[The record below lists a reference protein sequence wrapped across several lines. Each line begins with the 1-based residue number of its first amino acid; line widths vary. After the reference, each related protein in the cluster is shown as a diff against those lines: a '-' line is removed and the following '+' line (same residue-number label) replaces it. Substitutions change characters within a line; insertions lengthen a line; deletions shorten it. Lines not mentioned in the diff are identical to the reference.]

1 MKKMHVKKFGSHVI
15 LVLSIMVVAAIN
27 ANAQRTTFANLM
39 NSDPKS
45 NVLYVG
51 MANRL
56 LISPTPESGAVQF
69 ADGSFSQNGDTL
81 ILQPN
86 RTGVVRMTITNA
98 EGSLEW
104 EFNVKLLPEFTI
116 VLEGHPPGRIE
127 KARFMRS
134 QRFMLVAKSDPDGYY
149 TNIKVEGFTA
159 VMNNASVA
167 NTGDVAGEA
176 LLNMVRKSQ
185 GNTMLSIP
193 SVLLQN
199 QRTGQRFNV
208 NANLKF
214 TIN

>member
-1 MKKMHVKKFGSHVI
+1 MKKIQLKRLGCRAIIVFA
-15 LVLSIMVVAAIN
+15 LPVLAAID
-27 ANAQRTTFANLM
+27 ANGQRTSFANLM

-56 LISPTPESGAVQF
+56 LVSPIPDSGAVQF

-104 EFNVKLLPEFTI
+104 EFEVKLLPEFTI

-127 KARFMRS
+127 KGKFLRS

-185 GNTMLSIP
+185 GNAMLSIP
-193 SVLLQN
+193 TVLLQN
-199 QRTGQRFNV
+199 QRTGQRFNI